1 MVDDDDKFQVA
12 DKAPAINCV
21 CSLGGFLNDRPI
33 FTFGHFFKTLCVECL
48 LSPRDYFQLLQQRQ
62 RLQIGLGD
70 SNMTET
76 AEFLRVGTTALVL
89 DVIEAGEMP
98 PLARLP
104 RPIAALHR
112 LCSDPTL
119 ACSVRLN
126 DGQSVSALQLQR
138 FYLAACQQF
147 LAAPPGRSGRSS

>member
-1 MVDDDDKFQVA
+1 MCRVVW
-12 DKAPAINCV
+12 
-21 CSLGGFLNDRPI
+21 
-33 FTFGHFFKTLCVECL
+33 

-98 PLARLP
+98 PLP
-104 RPIAALHR
+104 RAAAADR
-112 LCSDPTL
+112 GP
-119 ACSVRLN
+119 A
-126 DGQSVSALQLQR
+126 SALQR
-138 FYLAACQQF
+138 SDAGRAACGSATASQ
-147 LAAPPGRSGRSS
+147 